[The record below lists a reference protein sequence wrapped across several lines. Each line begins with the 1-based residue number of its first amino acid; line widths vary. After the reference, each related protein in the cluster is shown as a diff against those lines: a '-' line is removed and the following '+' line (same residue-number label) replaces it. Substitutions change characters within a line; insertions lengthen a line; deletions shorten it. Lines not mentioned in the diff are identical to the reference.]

1 MSSSSSATFPQ
12 PMSARDYAKTLWA
25 THDGLYAT
33 DVHALIKCRCDED
46 IEFPVEPLFRFA
58 YMPMRN
64 RGELIRL
71 LLEESQVPYELE
83 AIGFKNWKGEDS
95 GIKQTAPHGKCPI
108 LRNYDGNGNDLCQ
121 EGAITRYLAERLG
134 LSGATLDEKAHLD
147 SLYTL
152 WFCTMRNNGV
162 SHDGEHY
169 SVASLKLA
177 KTDEKMDIHYL
188 SNRKN
193 RPSYPSIFR
202 LNNLNRA
209 ERRYTLYAL
218 I

>member
-1 MSSSSSATFPQ
+1 
-12 PMSARDYAKTLWA
+12 MSARDYAKTLWA
-25 THDGLYAT
+25 TRDGLYAT
-33 DVHALIKCRCDED
+33 DVHALVKCRCEED
-46 IEFPVEPLFRFA
+46 LEFQVEPLFRFA

-83 AIGFKNWKGEDS
+83 AIGFKNWEGDGVVGVKH
-95 GIKQTAPHGKCPI
+95 TAPHGKCPI

-134 LSGATLDEKAHLD
+134 LCGATLDEKAYLD

-152 WFCTMRNNGV
+152 WFSTMRNNGL

-177 KTDEKMDIHYL
+177 KVNEEIEKSYL
-188 SNRKN
+188 SERKN
-193 RPSYPSIFR
+193 RPSYQSVFR
-202 LNNLNRA
+202 LNNLSKA
-209 ERRYTLYAL
+209 ERRYDC
-218 I
+218 IWFK